1 MKQFHVD
8 LETAR
13 MEHVITLG
21 TFDAERQ
28 PEQSEAQ
35 MLEAE
40 FLLPGMSTKAYFTEQ
55 YSGGST
61 CTLDNVSSDSP
72 NMTVQLFAAF
82 MQPDTCADGSA
93 FRAGFLD

>member
-1 MKQFHVD
+1 
-8 LETAR
+8 

-28 PEQSEAQ
+28 PEQSEGQ
-35 MLEAE
+35 MLETE
-40 FLLPGMSTKAYFTEQ
+40 FLLPGMSAKAYFTEQ

-72 NMTVQLFAAF
+72 SIPIKPFAAF
-82 MQPDTCADGSA
+82 MQPDTCTDGSV
-93 FRAGFLD
+93 FCTGFLD